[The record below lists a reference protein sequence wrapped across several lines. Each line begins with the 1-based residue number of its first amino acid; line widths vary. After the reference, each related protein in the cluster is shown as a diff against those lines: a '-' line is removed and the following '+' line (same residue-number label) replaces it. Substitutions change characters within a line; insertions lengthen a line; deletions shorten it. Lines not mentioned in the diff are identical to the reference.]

1 MKKIALLLSM
11 ILFIISLSS
20 SYVHAEEQVAVG
32 EPDTYEELGD
42 YIKDEFAK
50 THIPAMSVEIVDAQG
65 IVFAQSY
72 GDEGNLNSPY
82 ILGSISK
89 SFTAVAI
96 MQLVEQGNLEL
107 EKPIFNYLPSIDK
120 NCKTTVKPL
129 LNQTSGINTYMTLEN
144 YKTSDSVTDWE
155 YANVNYNLLGQ
166 IVENVSGMSYADYIT
181 AYIFKPLEMTN
192 SYVSLEAAKQ
202 GDLISGYRNYFGFM
216 VRQEMPYPQSTTT
229 GWMTQPA
236 AYLIST
242 ANDMGKYLQFYL
254 NGGQGLLSPE
264 SIKEMHTDTVFAA
277 TDYEY
282 GYGWGADNR
291 TGETLLCHGG
301 NVENYSTYMFMLPER
316 GLAAIVLFN
325 ACDYLVANSMAV
337 QLPLNIA
344 YKLMGSETQDIGL
357 STYSQSHFVIDAVL
371 LAILLVSVLPLF
383 RLKKWCTKNR
393 EKFSIRSI
401 VFDIL
406 IHAFLPTLLLTCIAL
421 LGIPMSVVSR
431 FAPDIFIVQI
441 VSGLI
446 LYVTGAFKV
455 VYRIRR
461 IYLNSKRVEFT
472 QEYLDAV
479 KKNEA
484 DTTIS

>member
-11 ILFIISLSS
+11 ILFITILSS
-20 SYVHAEEQVAVG
+20 PYAHAKEQVAVG
-32 EPDTYEELGD
+32 EAGKYQDLGA
-42 YIKDEFAK
+42 YIAEEFAK
-50 THIPAMSVEIVDAQG
+50 THIPAMSVEIVDTRG

-96 MQLVEQGNLEL
+96 MQLVEQGNLDL
-107 EKPIFNYLPSIDK
+107 QKPISNYLPSIGN
-120 NCKTTVKPL
+120 NCKTTVKQL

-144 YKTSDSVTDWE
+144 YKTSDMVINWE

-166 IVENVSGMSYADYIT
+166 IIENVSGMSYADYIA

-202 GDLISGYRNYFGFM
+202 GGLIRGYRNYFGFM
-216 VRQEMPYPQSTTT
+216 VPQEMPYPQSTTA

-254 NGGQGLLSPE
+254 NGGQGVLSPE
-264 SIKEMHTDTVFAA
+264 SIKAMHTDTVFAA

-291 TGETLLCHGG
+291 TGETILCHGG
-301 NVENYSTYMFMLPER
+301 NVENYSTYMFILPER

-344 YKLMGSETQDIGL
+344 YKLMGIETKDIGL
-357 STYSQSHFVIDAVL
+357 STYSQTHLAINGVL

-383 RLKKWCTKNR
+383 RLKKWCAKNR
-393 EKFSIRSI
+393 AKFSTQSI
-401 VFDIL
+401 VFSIL

-455 VYRIRR
+455 LYHIRR
-461 IYLNSKRVEFT
+461 IYLNRKTYHSNI
-472 QEYLDAV
+472 L
-479 KKNEA
+479 
-484 DTTIS
+484 SP